1 MKALQWILQRLS
13 RFDIWSHKVTGL
25 WDNTVNLDSSLFE
38 DNTATTV
45 LSVTLPAE
53 EFALI
58 RFRFYFLLFFFFFK
72 RRCRWRVTGLHCQSG
87 IFLSTHLSLLCLHL
101 YAVSLCKSIQSCLLS
116 QLSFS
121 VFELF

>member
-25 WDNTVNLDSSLFE
+25 WNNTVNLDSSLFE
-38 DNTATTV
+38 GNTATTV

-58 RFRFYFLLFFFFFK
+58 RFRFYFLLVFFFK

-121 VFELF
+121 VFEVF

>member
-13 RFDIWSHKVTGL
+13 RFDKVTGL
-25 WDNTVNLDSSLFE
+25 WNNAVNLDSSLFE

-58 RFRFYFLLFFFFFK
+58 RFQFYFLLFF
-72 RRCRWRVTGLHCQSG
+72 
-87 IFLSTHLSLLCLHL
+87 
-101 YAVSLCKSIQSCLLS
+101 
-116 QLSFS
+116 
-121 VFELF
+121 